1 MATQARRPG
10 AAQSRFTRPL
20 VPILVVLAV
29 GILFLFIG
37 SFIAPASAS
46 YRGIE
51 AAPFDPVK
59 MIPYLVVGA
68 VIAYG
73 VGVLAGDKD
82 LWTVG
87 TREVVYM
94 AIGAALYG
102 VLSWATNII
111 QLPSVALVS
120 LRPAIVIPIF
130 FGVVFGP
137 AVGFFS
143 GFVGNILGDAI
154 TGWGVFPIWDIG
166 NGLIGLV
173 AGLSVAFAN
182 RKRGLDVLVILVG
195 AVGVILTILILLNPT
210 IVDPNGDG
218 TATIDISGTW
228 WLPLLGVA
236 IAIGLRYALR
246 GREDIGSAQ
255 LWGALGIIVGIGFAS
270 LADIW
275 WNGYSFLTALL
286 GEFVPAGGSDLING
300 LILLPILLVAWKTA
314 QAQTGR

>member
-1 MATQARRPG
+1 MATQARPVG
-10 AAQSRFTRPL
+10 APQSRFVRPL
-20 VPILVVLAV
+20 VPILIVLVV
-29 GILFLFIG
+29 GIVFLFIG
-37 SFIAPASAS
+37 NLIASARS
-46 YRGIE
+46 AD
-51 AAPFDPVK
+51 AAPLDVGK

-68 VIAYG
+68 IITYGIA
-73 VGVLAGDKD
+73 VLAGDKD
-82 LWTVG
+82 LWKVG

-102 VLSWATNII
+102 VLSWATNVI
-111 QLPSVALVS
+111 QLPSVSLVA

-143 GFVGNILGDAI
+143 GFVGNILGDAL

-173 AGLSVAFAN
+173 AGLSMAFAN
-182 RKRGLDVLVILVG
+182 RKRSLDALVVLVG
-195 AVGVILTILILLNPT
+195 AIGIILTLLILTNPT
-210 IVDPNGDG
+210 IVDPNGNG
-218 TATIDISGTW
+218 TATTDISGTW
-228 WLPLLGVA
+228 WLPLLGVI

-246 GREDIGSAQ
+246 GREEMASAQ
-255 LWGALGIIVGIGFAS
+255 LWGALGIIVGIGFAAM
-270 LADIW
+270 ADIW

-286 GEFVPAGGSDLING
+286 GEFVPAAGGNLVNG
-300 LILLPILLVAWKTA
+300 LILLPILLAAWKTA

>member
-1 MATQARRPG
+1 
-10 AAQSRFTRPL
+10 
-20 VPILVVLAV
+20 
-29 GILFLFIG
+29 
-37 SFIAPASAS
+37 
-46 YRGIE
+46 
-51 AAPFDPVK
+51 
-59 MIPYLVVGA
+59 

-73 VGVLAGDKD
+73 IAVFAGDQD
-82 LWTVG
+82 LWKVG

-111 QLPSVALVS
+111 QLPSVSLVS

-143 GFVGNILGDAI
+143 GFVGNILGDAL

-173 AGLSVAFAN
+173 AGLSVAFAS
-182 RKRGLDVLVILVG
+182 RKRSLDALVILVG
-195 AVGVILTILILLNPT
+195 AIGVIVTLLILTNPM
-210 IVDPNGDG
+210 IIDPNGDG
-218 TATIDISGTW
+218 AATTDISGTW

-246 GREDIGSAQ
+246 GREEMASAQ
-255 LWGALGIIVGIGFAS
+255 LWGALGIIVGIGFAAM
-270 LADIW
+270 ADIW

-286 GEFVPAGGSDLING
+286 GEFVPAAGGNLVNG
-300 LILLPILLVAWKTA
+300 LILLPILLAAWKTA